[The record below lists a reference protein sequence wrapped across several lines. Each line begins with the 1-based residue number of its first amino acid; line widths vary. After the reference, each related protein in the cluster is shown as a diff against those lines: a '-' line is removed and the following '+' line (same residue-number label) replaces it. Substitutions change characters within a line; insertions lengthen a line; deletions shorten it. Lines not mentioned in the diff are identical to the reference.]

1 MPDDLSSS
9 VKFDASFDE
18 RQWLQNLSTKLG
30 FMGKNVK
37 ATKAG
42 LKDAHDMVESLK
54 EMIRADL
61 RAQRSGFEEALASR
75 LDQAEDVIL
84 QSAKAKV
91 AIIAGVGVMRKDLD
105 RAQRKFAKSN
115 DVEELRTALVALS
128 NSLAKLRSTNSEV
141 VESLST
147 VLNPTL
153 SAVEVVERFASDLQ
167 RSAGTW
173 ERHGREIDDAIM
185 ELSQENQP
193 AEMVELEAYIER
205 QGYNALLG
213 EAHSSSNESE

>member
-1 MPDDLSSS
+1 
-9 VKFDASFDE
+9 
-18 RQWLQNLSTKLG
+18 
-30 FMGKNVK
+30 MGKNVK

-54 EMIRADL
+54 EMIRYDL

-115 DVEELRTALVALS
+115 DVEELRSALVALS

-213 EAHSSSNESE
+213 DAHSSSNESE

>member
-1 MPDDLSSS
+1 
-9 VKFDASFDE
+9 
-18 RQWLQNLSTKLG
+18 
-30 FMGKNVK
+30 MGKNVK

-213 EAHSSSNESE
+213 EVHSSSNESE

>member
-1 MPDDLSSS
+1 
-9 VKFDASFDE
+9 
-18 RQWLQNLSTKLG
+18 
-30 FMGKNVK
+30 MGKNVK

-54 EMIRADL
+54 EMIRSDL
-61 RAQRSGFEEALASR
+61 RVQRSGFEDALASR

-115 DVEELRTALVALS
+115 DVEELRSALVALS

-213 EAHSSSNESE
+213 DAHSSSNESE

>member
-1 MPDDLSSS
+1 
-9 VKFDASFDE
+9 
-18 RQWLQNLSTKLG
+18 
-30 FMGKNVK
+30 MGKNVR

-42 LKDAHDMVESLK
+42 LKDAHEMVESLK
-54 EMIRADL
+54 EMIRSDL

-105 RAQRKFAKSN
+105 RAQRKFSKSN
-115 DVEELRTALVALS
+115 DVEELRSTLISLS
-128 NSLAKLRSTNSEV
+128 NKLGKLRSTNNKV
-141 VESLST
+141 VASLGT

-185 ELSQENQP
+185 ELCQDNQ
-193 AEMVELEAYIER
+193 LSLI
-205 QGYNALLG
+205 
-213 EAHSSSNESE
+213 HI